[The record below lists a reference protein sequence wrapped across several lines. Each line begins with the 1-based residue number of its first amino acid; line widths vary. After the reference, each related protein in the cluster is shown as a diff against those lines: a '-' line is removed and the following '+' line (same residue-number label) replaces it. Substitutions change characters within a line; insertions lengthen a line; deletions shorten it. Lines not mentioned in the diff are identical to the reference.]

1 MNRRIPLHALAAL
14 GAGCLLAACS
24 EGSAEEYTSEEWEKI
39 RKHSPLGEVPADPTN
54 KYADDPGAAQLGQM
68 FFFEKAYA
76 GPLLVGDDGTNG
88 GLGQVGETGKVSC
101 ASCHEGPWMI
111 DLRSKP
117 GHISLGTGWI
127 PRNATSIVN
136 SAFYGP
142 WVENDGIRDSS
153 WSDNLIDLEFNLG
166 FNSSRLRLAHVI
178 FDKYRDEYNAV
189 FEPDLPPQLD
199 PAHAEAARFP
209 ADGRPGQPAWDS
221 MSAEDQKVVNRIIV
235 NFGKALQAYFRK
247 LVSRNAPF
255 DRFVAGD
262 DTAISAS
269 ARRGL
274 KLFIGKAGCSEC
286 HEGPAFTDND
296 FHNPGMKFEGE
307 HVTAEFE
314 QGRYGGLQNLL
325 ANEFRSDSEYSDAP
339 AVGAERLRDV
349 PATRSGSD
357 WVVDEAERGKWRT
370 KILRD
375 VAETAPY
382 MHNGQLKTLEEVVQ
396 FYNKGGHASG
406 YLGTKDEL
414 MKELNLSEQEQR
426 DLVEFLKT
434 LTGDV
439 VPEELRRN
447 TAKP

>member
-1 MNRRIPLHALAAL
+1 MKRRLPLYALAAL
-14 GAGCLLAACS
+14 GAGCLLAACDDS
-24 EGSAEEYTSEEWEKI
+24 GAEEFTPQEMEKI
-39 RKHSPLGEVPADPTN
+39 RKHGPLGDVPADPTN
-54 KYADDPGAAQLGQM
+54 KYADDPKAAELGQM

-76 GPLLVGDDGTNG
+76 GPLLVGNNGANG
-88 GLGQVGETGKVSC
+88 GLGNVGEAGKVAC

-127 PRNATSIVN
+127 PRNATSVIN

-153 WSDNLIDLEFNLG
+153 WADNIIDIEFNLG
-166 FNSSRLRLAHVI
+166 FNTSRLRLAHVI

-189 FEPDLPPQLD
+189 FDPDLPPQLS
-199 PAHAEAARFP
+199 PTHAEAARFP
-209 ADGRPGQPAWDS
+209 ADGRPGQPAWDN
-221 MSAEDQKVVNRIIV
+221 MSTDDKKAVNRIMV

-247 LVSRNAPF
+247 LVNRNAPF

-262 DTAISAS
+262 DSAINAS

-286 HEGPAFTDND
+286 HEGAAFTDNK
-296 FHNPGMKFEGE
+296 FHNLGMKFEGE

-314 QGRYGGLQNLL
+314 QGRFGGLSNLL
-325 ANEFRSDSEYSDAP
+325 ANEFRSDSEYSDDP
-339 AVGAERLRDV
+339 AVGAERLKDV
-349 PATRSGSD
+349 PATLSGGT
-357 WVVDEAERGKWRT
+357 WVVNESERAKWRT
-370 KILRD
+370 KILRN

-382 MHNGQLKTLEEVVQ
+382 MHNGQLKTLEDVIK
-396 FYNKGGHASG
+396 FYDDGGHPSG
-406 YLGTKDEL
+406 FIGTKDEK
-414 MKELNLSEQEQR
+414 MKELNLNDQEVK

-434 LTGDV
+434 LTGEI

-447 TAKP
+447 TARP

>member
-1 MNRRIPLHALAAL
+1 MNRRFPFHALTALAA
-14 GAGCLLAACS
+14 GCFLTSCGDSTA
-24 EGSAEEYTSEEWEKI
+24 EEFTSAEMEKI
-39 RKHSPLGEVPADPTN
+39 RKHAPLGEPPADPTN
-54 KYADDPGAAQLGQM
+54 KYADDPKAAVLGQK

-76 GPLLVGDDGTNG
+76 GPLLVGDDGRNG
-88 GLGQVGETGKVSC
+88 GLGRVGETGKVSC

-127 PRNATSIVN
+127 PRNSTSIIN
-136 SAFYGP
+136 SAFYAP

-153 WSDNLIDLEFNLG
+153 WSDNIIDLEFNLG

-178 FDKYRDEYNAV
+178 YDKYRDEYNAV
-189 FEPDLPPQLD
+189 FDPDLPPQLD

-209 ADGRPGQPAWDS
+209 ADGRPGSAAWDN
-221 MSAEDQKVVNRIIV
+221 MRAEDQQAVNRAIV

-262 DTAISAS
+262 DSAINAS
-269 ARRGL
+269 AKRGL
-274 KLFIGKAGCSEC
+274 KLFIGKAACSEC
-286 HEGPAFTDND
+286 HEGAAFTDNE
-296 FHNPGMKFEGE
+296 FHNLGMKFEGE

-314 QGRYGGLQNLL
+314 QGRYGGLQALL
-325 ANEFRSDSEYSDAP
+325 TNEFRADSEYSDAP
-339 AVGAERLRDV
+339 AVGAERLKGL
-349 PATRSGSD
+349 PATQNGNT
-357 WVVDEAERGKWRT
+357 WVVNESERAKWRT
-370 KILRD
+370 KSLRN

-382 MHNGQLKTLEEVVQ
+382 MHNGQLKTLEDVVK
-396 FYNKGGHASG
+396 FYNDGGHASG
-406 YLGTKDEL
+406 FIGTKDED
-414 MKELNLSEQEQR
+414 MKPLNLTDQEAK

-434 LTGDV
+434 LTGEV